1 MAERDLKTE
10 LETARAGKTKIY
22 KPTKMTKSL
31 KYPLTLSTEDFFPDA
46 VCFTIMKRTGVSIHD
61 VSEVVGKSA
70 AFAVHGAKK
79 ATGMGNANTSLGW
92 MDDKQQ
98 KELASIAD
106 KDISDT
112 KKEQEMQAAVKAAWD
127 AETRDGGPPENVF
140 EIVTGSLARFAGGMV
155 GKQNNALNKAAA
167 RKKLDVR
174 KGGTDIMGSIYMNMP
189 AGITFTDKANWAGG
203 ELGVVSK
210 LVKDVIG
217 GSGETGSTAAGAL
230 AGGAGNIAG
239 AAVGGIGALAAKMG
253 LKGGLMGMAVGA
265 AAGGGVIQKGAEAA
279 LGVSMNP
286 YMEMMFSGI
295 GFRDFTFDFTMRPRN
310 EKEMQEVDE
319 IIRTFRTH
327 TRPSWVGGTLGK
339 SFMDYPMQ
347 FNIQFLTAK
356 EKGSAESYA
365 LNDYIPKI
373 KTCVCDS
380 VTTNYSPQNMWTA
393 HRNGAPIAITL
404 GLHFL
409 ETELV
414 MATDVRDD
422 KF

>member
-1 MAERDLKTE
+1 
-10 LETARAGKTKIY
+10 
-22 KPTKMTKSL
+22 
-31 KYPLTLSTEDFFPDA
+31 
-46 VCFTIMKRTGVSIHD
+46 
-61 VSEVVGKSA
+61 
-70 AFAVHGAKK
+70 
-79 ATGMGNANTSLGW
+79 
-92 MDDKQQ
+92 MDDKDQ
-98 KELASIAD
+98 KALAAIAD

-112 KKEQEMQAAVKAAWD
+112 KKEQEMQAVVKAAWD

-155 GKQNNALNKAAA
+155 DIQNTALNKAAA

-174 KGGTDIMGSIYMNMP
+174 TGGTDIMGSIYMNMP

-203 ELGVVSK
+203 ELGVVGK

-265 AAGGGVIQKGAEAA
+265 AAGGSVIQKGAEAA

-347 FNIQFLTAK
+347 FNIQFLTTTGT
-356 EKGSAESYA
+356 GSAESYA